1 MTPASE
7 FDYRDVVVAQLEAIL
22 SPFLDS
28 RRGVHSDGFEIFSDM
43 PLDSGGR
50 LVARLSV
57 EYQLDLD

>member
-7 FDYRDVVVAQLEAIL
+7 FDYRDVVMIQLEAIL
-22 SPFLDS
+22 SPFVDS
-28 RRGVHSDGFEIFSDM
+28 RRGVHTDGFVIFSDM

-57 EYQLDLD
+57 EYQPDRD

>member
-7 FDYRDVVVAQLEAIL
+7 FDYRDVVMAQIEAIL
-22 SPFLDS
+22 FSFVDS
-28 RRGVHSDGFEIFSDM
+28 RRGLHTDCFVISSDM

-57 EYQLDLD
+57 ECQLDWD